1 MTAKRA
7 WKGIYYGW
15 FVVAACVFV
24 SMTANGAYNGF
35 GVFIIP
41 MSDEFGWSRGQ
52 VSFAASLGTLL
63 GGFSQ
68 PVFGWVFDRIG
79 GRRLILWGLAAF
91 GFSTVLL
98 MFTNGILHL
107 TLVFGVLMALAG
119 SAGTFNTGVALV
131 SKWFHRRRATAVAL
145 VSAGGSLSG
154 MIFVPFTAVLIPLAG
169 WRGAWLV
176 LGLITLCLAL
186 PTAFLILR
194 DEPPTAAADGEGE
207 GDGGNAADGRR
218 NAADGRRKAAERGP
232 LVARR
237 WMDALRSAPF
247 WQISAGYFVC
257 GVTTAMIS
265 THFVPYAVEEGF
277 TAGQG
282 ALAFSLL
289 SGINVLGVMG
299 AGMLGDRLGRK
310 NVLGAVYLTRAAAFA
325 ILLTAPG
332 LWGLFGFAIVS
343 GFSWFGTVPLTTS
356 LTAEVYGLRN
366 LGALS
371 GLVYLAHAVGGALSV
386 QLAGTLKD
394 VQGDYTLPL
403 AAGGALLL
411 AAAAASFWI
420 DERRYSMRAIRMAAN
435 ERIFNAKAQ

>member
-1 MTAKRA
+1 MSGSEKSN
-7 WKGIYYGW
+7 GIYYGW
-15 FVVAACVFV
+15 FVVAALVFI
-24 SMTANGAYNGF
+24 SMAGNGAYNGF

-41 MSDEFGWSRGQ
+41 MSDEFGWSRAQ

-68 PVFGWVFDRIG
+68 PLFGWLFDRIG

-91 GFSTVLL
+91 GLSTVLL
-98 MFTNGILHL
+98 MFTNGILYL

-119 SAGTFNTGVALV
+119 SAGTFNTGVALA
-131 SKWFHRRRATAVAL
+131 SKWFHRRRATAVAM

-154 MIFVPFTAVLIPLAG
+154 MIFTPFVAVLIPLAG
-169 WRGAWLV
+169 WRGSWLV

-194 DEPPTAAADGEGE
+194 DEPSEADVADADGGGE
-207 GDGGNAADGRR
+207 TGGVNAD
-218 NAADGRRKAAERGP
+218 ERGP
-232 LVARR
+232 LAARR
-237 WMDALRSAPF
+237 WLDALRSAPF
-247 WQISAGYFVC
+247 WQVSGGYFVC

-277 TAGQG
+277 TAQQG

-289 SGINVLGVMG
+289 SGINVVGVMG

-310 NVLGAVYLTRAAAFA
+310 NVLCAVYLTRAAAFA

-332 LWGLFGFAIVS
+332 LWGLFGFAVVS
-343 GFSWFGTVPLTTS
+343 GFSWFGTVPLTTA
-356 LTAEVYGLRN
+356 LTAEVYGLRHI
-366 LGALS
+366 GALS
-371 GLVYLAHAVGGALSV
+371 GLVYLAHAIGGALSV

-394 VQGDYTLPL
+394 VRGDYVLPL
-403 AAGGALLL
+403 AAGGALLI
-411 AAAAASFWI
+411 AAAAASFLI
-420 DERRYSMRAIRMAAN
+420 DEKRYSMRAIRMAASGG
-435 ERIFNAKAQ
+435 

>member
-1 MTAKRA
+1 MTTPQTY
-7 WKGIYYGW
+7 KGIYYGW
-15 FVVAACVFV
+15 FVVAACVFI
-24 SMTANGAYNGF
+24 SMAANGAYNGF

-41 MSDEFGWSRGQ
+41 MSDEFGWSRAQ

-68 PVFGWVFDRIG
+68 PLFGWMFDRIG
-79 GRRLILWGLAAF
+79 GRRLILWGLAGF
-91 GFSTVLL
+91 GLSNVLL
-98 MFTNGILHL
+98 MFTNGIVYLI
-107 TLVFGVLMALAG
+107 LVYGVLMALAG

-131 SKWFHRRRATAVAL
+131 SKWFHRRRATAIAL

-154 MIFVPFTAVLIPLAG
+154 MVFVPFVAFLIPVIE
-169 WRGAWLV
+169 WRETWLV

-186 PTAFLILR
+186 PVAFLILR
-194 DEPPTAAADGEGE
+194 DDPSSAGESGADGGGE
-207 GDGGNAADGRR
+207 RADGGENPPD
-218 NAADGRRKAAERGP
+218 DERGP

-237 WMDALRSAPF
+237 WQDALASAPF
-247 WQISAGYFVC
+247 WQIAGGYFVC

-277 TAGQG
+277 TAKQG
-282 ALAFSLL
+282 AFAFSLL
-289 SGINVLGVMG
+289 SGLNVIGVMG

-310 NVLGAVYLTRAAAFA
+310 NVLCAVYLTRAAAFA

-332 LWGLFGFAIVS
+332 LWGLFGFAVVS

-356 LTAEVYGLRN
+356 LTAEVYGLRHI
-366 LGALS
+366 GALS
-371 GLVYLAHAVGGALSV
+371 GLVYLAHAIGGALAV

-403 AAGGALLL
+403 SAGGLLLL
-411 AAAAASFWI
+411 AAAAASFAI
-420 DERRYSMRAIRMAAN
+420 REKRYSIRALAAGGG
-435 ERIFNAKAQ
+435 

>member
-1 MTAKRA
+1 MAAYRT

-24 SMTANGAYNGF
+24 SMTGNGAYNGF

-41 MSDEFGWSRGQ
+41 MSDEFGWSRAQ

-68 PVFGWVFDRIG
+68 PIFGWVFDRIG

-98 MFTNGILHL
+98 AFTNGILYL

-131 SKWFHRRRATAVAL
+131 SKWFHRRRATAVAI

-154 MIFVPFTAVLIPLAG
+154 MIFVPFVAFLIPVIE
-169 WRGAWLV
+169 WRGAWTV
-176 LGLITLCLAL
+176 LGAITLCLAV

-194 DEPPTAAADGEGE
+194 DEPPDTDAAANGG
-207 GDGGNAADGRR
+207 GDARR
-218 NAADGRRKAAERGP
+218 ARPTEQGP

-237 WMDALRSAPF
+237 WQDALRSAPF

-257 GVTTAMIS
+257 GVTTSLIS

-277 TAGQG
+277 TAAQG

-289 SGINVLGVMG
+289 SGLNVVGVMG
-299 AGMLGDRLGRK
+299 AGLLGDRWGRK
-310 NVLGAVYLTRAAAFA
+310 NVLGAVYLTRAVAFA
-325 ILLTAPG
+325 VLLTAPG

-343 GFSWFGTVPLTTS
+343 GFSWFGTVPLTTA

-371 GLVYLAHAVGGALSV
+371 GLVYLAHAVGGSMSV
-386 QLAGTLKD
+386 YLAGKLND
-394 VQGDYTLPL
+394 VRGDYDLPL
-403 AAGGALLL
+403 AGCAILLL
-411 AAAAASFWI
+411 AAAAASFAI
-420 DERRYSMRAIRMAAN
+420 REKRYSTRWAMVGG
-435 ERIFNAKAQ
+435 

>member
-1 MTAKRA
+1 MTTPRTY
-7 WKGIYYGW
+7 KGIYYGW
-15 FVVAACVFV
+15 FVVAACVFI
-24 SMTANGAYNGF
+24 SMAANGAYNGF

-41 MSDEFGWSRGQ
+41 MSDEFGWSRAQ

-68 PVFGWVFDRIG
+68 PLFGWMFDRIG
-79 GRRLILWGLAAF
+79 GRRLILWGLAGF
-91 GFSTVLL
+91 GLSNVLL
-98 MFTNGILHL
+98 MFTNGIIYLI
-107 TLVFGVLMALAG
+107 LVYGVLMALAG

-131 SKWFHRRRATAVAL
+131 SKWFHRRRATAIAL

-154 MIFVPFTAVLIPLAG
+154 MVFVPFVAFLIPVIE
-169 WRGAWLV
+169 WRETWLV

-186 PTAFLILR
+186 PVAFLILR
-194 DEPPTAAADGEGE
+194 DDPSSADESGADGGGE
-207 GDGGNAADGRR
+207 RADGGENPPDV
-218 NAADGRRKAAERGP
+218 ERGP

-237 WMDALRSAPF
+237 WQDALASAPF
-247 WQISAGYFVC
+247 WQIAGGYFVC

-282 ALAFSLL
+282 AFAFSLL
-289 SGINVLGVMG
+289 SGLNVIGVMG

-310 NVLGAVYLTRAAAFA
+310 NILCAVYLTRAAAFA

-332 LWGLFGFAIVS
+332 LWGLFGFAVVS
-343 GFSWFGTVPLTTS
+343 GFSWFGTVPLTTA
-356 LTAEVYGLRN
+356 LTAEVYGLRHI
-366 LGALS
+366 GALS
-371 GLVYLAHAVGGALSV
+371 GLVYLAHAVGGALAV

-403 AAGGALLL
+403 AAGGLLLL
-411 AAAAASFWI
+411 AAAAASFAI
-420 DERRYSMRAIRMAAN
+420 REKRYSIRALAAGGG
-435 ERIFNAKAQ
+435 

>member
-1 MTAKRA
+1 MNGSRT
-7 WKGIYYGW
+7 WNGIYYGW
-15 FVVAACVFV
+15 FVVAALVFI
-24 SMTANGAYNGF
+24 SMAGNGAYNGF

-68 PVFGWVFDRIG
+68 PFFGWVFDRIG

-91 GFSTVLL
+91 GLSTVSLAL
-98 MFTNGILHL
+98 ANGILYL

-119 SAGTFNTGVALV
+119 SAGTFNTGVALA
-131 SKWFHRRRATAVAL
+131 SKWFRRRRATAIAL

-169 WRGAWLV
+169 WRGAWAV

-186 PTAFLILR
+186 PVAFLILR
-194 DEPPTAAADGEGE
+194 DEPPETADGGADAEG
-207 GDGGNAADGRR
+207 GGEKAAGLRP
-218 NAADGRRKAAERGP
+218 AAERGP
-232 LVARR
+232 LAARR
-237 WMDALRSAPF
+237 WPDALRSAPF
-247 WQISAGYFVC
+247 WQISGGYFVC
-257 GVTTAMIS
+257 GVTTAMVS

-277 TAGQG
+277 TARQG

-325 ILLTAPG
+325 VLLTAPG

-356 LTAEVYGLRN
+356 LTAEVYGLRHI
-366 LGALS
+366 GALS

-411 AAAAASFWI
+411 AAAAASFLI
-420 DERRYSMRAIRMAAN
+420 DEKRYSMRAIRMAASGG
-435 ERIFNAKAQ
+435 

>member
-1 MTAKRA
+1 MTASRT

-24 SMTANGAYNGF
+24 SMTGNGAYNGF

-41 MSDEFGWSRGQ
+41 MSDEFGWSRAQ

-68 PVFGWVFDRIG
+68 PVFGWIFDRIG
-79 GRRLILWGLAAF
+79 GRRLIIWGLSAF
-91 GFSTVLL
+91 GLATVLL
-98 MFTNGILHL
+98 AFTNGILYL

-131 SKWFHRRRATAVAL
+131 SKWFRRRRATAVAI

-154 MIFVPFTAVLIPLAG
+154 MIFVPFTAVLIPLTG
-169 WRGAWLV
+169 WRGAWV
-176 LGLITLCLAL
+176 ALGLITLCLAV

-194 DEPPTAAADGEGE
+194 DKPPEDSAAADG
-207 GDGGNAADGRR
+207 AADGET
-218 NAADGRRKAAERGP
+218 NGGGAAGGVSSDERGP
-232 LVARR
+232 LAARR
-237 WMDALRSAPF
+237 WMDALGSAPF

-277 TAGQG
+277 TAQQG

-310 NVLGAVYLTRAAAFA
+310 NVLCAVYLTRAAAFA
-325 ILLTAPG
+325 ILLTVPG

-343 GFSWFGTVPLTTS
+343 GFSWFGTVPLTTA

-394 VQGDYTLPL
+394 VRGDYDLPL
-403 AAGGALLL
+403 AAAGALLL
-411 AAAAASFWI
+411 AAAAASFLI
-420 DERRYSMRAIRMAAN
+420 DEKRYSMRAIRLAASGG
-435 ERIFNAKAQ
+435 

>member
-1 MTAKRA
+1 MSSPRTF
-7 WKGIYYGW
+7 KGIYYGW
-15 FVVAACVFV
+15 FVVAACVFI
-24 SMTANGAYNGF
+24 SMAGNGAYNGF

-41 MSDEFGWSRGQ
+41 MSDEFGWSRAQ

-68 PVFGWVFDRIG
+68 PVFGWLFDRIG
-79 GRRLILWGLAAF
+79 GRRLILWGLAGF
-91 GFSTVLL
+91 GFSNVLL
-98 MFTNGILHL
+98 MFTNGIAYLIF
-107 TLVFGVLMALAG
+107 VYGVLMALAG

-131 SKWFHRRRATAVAL
+131 SKWFHRRRATAIAL

-154 MIFVPFTAVLIPLAG
+154 MIFVPFTAFLIPLIE
-169 WRGAWLV
+169 WRQTWLV

-186 PTAFLILR
+186 PVGFLILR
-194 DEPPTAAADGEGE
+194 DDPASAGESGAGRGE
-207 GDGGNAADGRR
+207 SAPDE
-218 NAADGRRKAAERGP
+218 ERGP
-232 LVARR
+232 LVARQWR
-237 WMDALRSAPF
+237 DALSSAPF
-247 WQISAGYFVC
+247 WQISGGYFVC

-277 TAGQG
+277 TAAQG

-289 SGINVLGVMG
+289 SGLNVVGVMA

-332 LWGLFGFAIVS
+332 LWGLFGFAFVS

-356 LTAEVYGLRN
+356 LTAEVYGLRHI
-366 LGALS
+366 GALS

-403 AAGGALLL
+403 AAGGLLLL
-411 AAAAASFWI
+411 AAAAASFSI
-420 DERRYSMRAIRMAAN
+420 REKRYSIRAVAAKGN
-435 ERIFNAKAQ
+435 WGWWF

>member
-7 WKGIYYGW
+7 RKGIYYGW

-24 SMTANGAYNGF
+24 SMTGNGAYNGF

-41 MSDEFGWSRGQ
+41 MSDEFGWGRGQ

-68 PVFGWVFDRIG
+68 PVFGWIFDRIG
-79 GRRLILWGLAAF
+79 GRRLIIWGLSAF
-91 GFSTVLL
+91 GLATVLL
-98 MFTNGILHL
+98 AFTNGILYL

-131 SKWFHRRRATAVAL
+131 SKWFRRRRATAVAM

-169 WRGAWLV
+169 WRGAWV
-176 LGLITLCLAL
+176 ALGLITLCLAV

-194 DEPPTAAADGEGE
+194 DKPPDADTDAADGSGVS
-207 GDGGNAADGRR
+207 GGNPLGGAAS
-218 NAADGRRKAAERGP
+218 ADERGP
-232 LVARR
+232 LAARR
-237 WMDALRSAPF
+237 WSDALGSAPF

-277 TAGQG
+277 TAQQG
-282 ALAFSLL
+282 AWAFSLL
-289 SGINVLGVMG
+289 SGINVLGVLG

-343 GFSWFGTVPLTTS
+343 GFSWFGTVPLTTA

-403 AAGGALLL
+403 AAGGVMLL
-411 AAAAASFWI
+411 AAAASFLI
-420 DERRYSMRAIRMAAN
+420 DEKRYSMRAIRLSAN
-435 ERIFNAKAQ
+435 ERIF